1 LVQHPDGAFYGTTVL
16 GGIGL
21 GSTFKLDVGLAP
33 FITFVLSNGKVGRPV
48 QILGQE
54 PHGRSAVTFIGVS
67 ATSFKVMS
75 DAYRVAVVPRDAS
88 TGPVLVTFP
97 GGTLTS
103 NKNFVVK

>member
-1 LVQHPDGAFYGTTVL
+1 VRFTEPPSF

-21 GSTFKLDVGLAP
+21 GSIFKLDVGLAP
-33 FITFVLSNGKVGRPV
+33 FITFVRSNARSAALSKFSLKGLTGTT
-48 QILGQE
+48 
-54 PHGRSAVTFIGVS
+54 AVTFIGVS

-75 DAYRVAVVPRDAS
+75 DTCMVAVVPRGAI
-88 TGPVLVTFP
+88 TGPLVVTFP